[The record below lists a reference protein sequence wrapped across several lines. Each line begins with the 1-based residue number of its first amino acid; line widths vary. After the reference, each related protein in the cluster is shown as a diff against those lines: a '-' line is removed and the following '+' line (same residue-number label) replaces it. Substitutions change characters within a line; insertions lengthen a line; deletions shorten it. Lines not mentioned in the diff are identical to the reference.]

1 MDIANPSLTC
11 NKKKRVVAGD
21 DLENDRLQITWDK
34 IPILSE
40 LLAGKIGILSRV
52 HRSVCVLIEVEN
64 LSKTFGKAATI
75 IAALRG
81 VSFQVAPGERIAL
94 LGKSGSGKSTL
105 LHLLGGLDRP
115 SSGRIC
121 VGERNL
127 AEMDSRELARHRLAT
142 VGMIFQSFHLVPSRN
157 ALENVELPMLF
168 AGIVPRQRKE
178 AARQAL
184 AAVGLAERWNH
195 RPAELSG
202 GERQRVAIARALVN
216 HPAVL
221 LADEPT
227 GNLDSFTSAEIM
239 TMIDDHVKK
248 HGTTLI
254 IVTHDEEIARTHA
267 NRILR
272 LQDGQLKN

>member
-1 MDIANPSLTC
+1 
-11 NKKKRVVAGD
+11 
-21 DLENDRLQITWDK
+21 
-34 IPILSE
+34 
-40 LLAGKIGILSRV
+40 
-52 HRSVCVLIEVEN
+52 VLIDVDN
-64 LSKTFGKAATI
+64 LSKVFGKAATSV
-75 IAALRG
+75 AALRG
-81 VSFQVAPGERIAL
+81 VSFQAAPGERIAL

-121 VGERNL
+121 VNERNL
-127 AEMDSRELARHRLAT
+127 AEMTSRELARHRLAT
-142 VGMIFQSFHLVPSRN
+142 VGMIFQAFHLVPSRN

-168 AGIVPRQRKE
+168 AAIPPRQRKE

-184 AAVGLAERWNH
+184 AAVGLAARWSH

-216 HPAVL
+216 QPAIL

-227 GNLDSFTSAEIM
+227 GNLDSATSAEIM
-239 TMIDDHVKK
+239 AMIDDHVHK
-248 HGTTLI
+248 HRTMLI